1 MLTVTSAHGV
11 GTFMA
16 EAEVKPFMLGQRS
29 CGAAGST
36 DKLASTIAGAGE
48 PGGGTGRGDASAV
61 NHRAGMDGPGWTG
74 RDGRARMDGP
84 GRTGQDGRARTDGPG
99 RTGQDGRARMDGPGW
114 TGQDGRARMDGP
126 GWTGQDGR
134 ARTEIR
140 TNDPPAPIPP
150 HPYAGALPPMKGTTV
165 LSVIAPADAGI
176 YPGPERRQG
185 RSLWHPRSGG
195 SARRPRGPRTGRR
208 AGSEKEGRSEGRPP
222 GDRADHPGPGDHR
235 LGQVPDRRERR
246 RRWDR
251 IGRTGRAAARIGGQ
265 NHRSHFAGTPRGR
278 RV

>member
-99 RTGQDGRARMDGPGW
+99 RTGQDGRARMDGPGR
-114 TGQDGRARMDGP
+114 TGQDGDTDQRPARPD
-126 GWTGQDGR
+126 T
-134 ARTEIR
+134 
-140 TNDPPAPIPP
+140 PAP
-150 HPYAGALPPMKGTTV
+150 LCRC
-165 LSVIAPADAGI
+165 APAD
-176 YPGPERRQG
+176 ERHNGAVRH
-185 RSLWHPRSGG
+185 R
-195 SARRPRGPRTGRR
+195 ARRRGDL
-208 AGSEKEGRSEGRPP
+208 P
-222 GDRADHPGPGDHR
+222 G
-235 LGQVPDRRERR
+235 
-246 RRWDR
+246 
-251 IGRTGRAAARIGGQ
+251 
-265 NHRSHFAGTPRGR
+265 AGTPPRQKSLAPPQWR
-278 RV
+278 ERKATPRTSNWTTSRQ

>member
-74 RDGRARMDGP
+74 RDGRAGMDGPGWTGRDGRARMDGP

-99 RTGQDGRARMDGPGW
+99 RTGQDGRARTDGPGRTGQDGRARTDGPGW
-114 TGQDGRARMDGP
+114 TGQDGDTDQRPARPD
-126 GWTGQDGR
+126 T
-134 ARTEIR
+134 
-140 TNDPPAPIPP
+140 PAP
-150 HPYAGALPPMKGTTV
+150 LCRC
-165 LSVIAPADAGI
+165 APAD
-176 YPGPERRQG
+176 ERHNGAVRH
-185 RSLWHPRSGG
+185 RARSGG
-195 SARRPRGPRTGRR
+195 ERKATPRTSNWTTSR
-208 AGSEKEGRSEGRPP
+208 
-222 GDRADHPGPGDHR
+222 
-235 LGQVPDRRERR
+235 Q
-246 RRWDR
+246 
-251 IGRTGRAAARIGGQ
+251 
-265 NHRSHFAGTPRGR
+265 
-278 RV
+278 